1 MSECKWVTL
10 TVTKEELELI
20 DKAKGVMEE
29 MLGLRLSRNA
39 YVRRLL
45 FASVVGEG
53 LIEGSTAEND
63 SKTILNAV

>member
-20 DKAKGVMEE
+20 DRAKMVMEE

-53 LIEGSTAEND
+53 LIEGPNAEFD
-63 SKTILNAV
+63 SKTILKGV